1 MAKHLVF
8 DYTFDASERKLVLDG
23 VYARKRL
30 LLITNTTTN
39 DIIYSFND
47 SSLGLSDISF
57 DYTSY
62 TTTLTL
68 LFNTTSMSDTDEIQ
82 VFVEADAQEFKP
94 EEPYTDPVSKIRVS
108 NPENLIDTDFEY
120 GLQSTKWETLELTK
134 NIPTF
139 YARNGDQE
147 IDITTMT
154 TSVGS
159 NVITVSTS
167 LPHKLQRGSPIITIG
182 STTVTADG
190 GFLVSSV
197 IDVNTFSYLC
207 KSTQSSTGSI
217 LETYTQLF
225 PGSVYS
231 GTEFKLS
238 NIEGITTD
246 SGAQSQLTVST
257 QYPTNF
263 TTGTSM
269 VLANTFAKSNVSFNT
284 NDVQFL
290 NSSTINTTT
299 TSATATGESSGF
311 TLGGVNSFSF
321 QPSNAIY
328 FVEGTLSV
336 DTSANTITFPSP
348 HGYIDLDAI
357 VYICDTSTNSVIGG
371 LQSCKGYYVARVSDV
386 TIKLQRLRSVS
397 SFYTTS
403 LTSAGVS
410 GGVMKSAFSKTIGRG
425 ASGTVGGSGDYIY
438 FNSPHDVTTADNNQR
453 VGFFNISTGSN
464 ANSYLLEI
472 GNPWNF
478 NSTSYDYF
486 LQYRSTT
493 TTLIASINGGG
504 RLNIGSDSSDF
515 FAMRINLEPPV
526 DASSLYA
533 ASHGINTGDFVTVT
547 ATTGTLPSGLSSG
560 TTYEAVR
567 IDENRVSFINLSG
580 SAVLFSN
587 SGTANLVYDIDG
599 VVYNE
604 AADTITVPNNIFS
617 DGDALEYDVNSG
629 TAIGGL
635 VDNTTYYVANKTADR
650 FNLSTTPNALTS
662 SVPVPDQASTSYV
675 TTSSDEFKNVFHQ
688 VSTGQAVQYVS
699 LGTPVKGLKSGQI
712 YYGRALSS
720 SSLSLH
726 PTSADAIANT
736 NEVIFLGM
744 GSGVGLL
751 NALNVI
757 DFTSVT
763 AGQTQNLNA
772 NFIGAA
778 DGIYSVS
785 STASNQESFTLSA
798 SNQIQPRTTQQSQ
811 QVIANVNLDA
821 FYFVDHGL
829 ITGDSVVYTS
839 TGTITLTGVSSG
851 VTYFVIRK
859 SKDYFQLA
867 SSSVLALAGTFLPL
881 ADSGTVESTGVLVF
895 TGTTIVGSIT
905 GSGTVSYVADSTIL
919 TGTDTTFTSY
929 FNAGD
934 KFFVN
939 TAPITQTTAIT
950 SWNGADYFLASGH
963 GLLAGNAVTFSGS
976 VAPPSIDFNKTY
988 YVSTI
993 NTGDPTNRFQVYF
1006 SEAEAIAGSTNEIQ
1020 LGGMGTSV
1028 SVTKRADA
1036 GSVVERTIKYVNSDT
1051 QLEVT
1056 EAFPSTAQL
1065 DTNYFLNTSLLL
1077 RSDGFALHRPYDG
1090 GVELI
1095 PSSNP
1100 DSRMIRQTRKYFR
1113 YQSGK
1118 GIQVSFAVNFSPT
1131 SQIDLFTRS
1140 GTTGTITTRFPHRLT
1155 TGLGIV
1161 VSGSTNTDQDTIG
1174 TKSYAVTVG
1183 QNSLGDDVFLIDG
1196 LSVTSLDLLEG
1207 RTYRFNQSD
1216 STNASKQLLFST
1228 TEDGSNN
1235 GGSEYTTNVT
1245 KNGSA
1250 GSAGAYTQ
1258 ITVASSVGTLYTY
1271 VSGTAG
1277 IGFTAPTPSDAAN
1290 NKANLWNGTLPVLSV
1305 VNDLQFTVELAGTP
1319 SDSTSLGII
1328 EYYVSSW
1335 NRSSLRCGIFDD
1347 QNGLFF
1353 EYDGDTI
1360 NVGRRSSI
1368 QQISG
1373 YANVTFRSG
1382 EMTGVGTKFSSQ
1394 LSIGESIVIKGQSHT
1409 IIKIASDTSVF
1420 ISPSYR
1426 GIAAS
1431 KVIVTKTNVTKIPQT
1446 NWNLD
1451 VCDGTGK
1458 SGFKLD
1464 LSKIQMAYIDY
1475 SWYGAGKV
1483 RFGFKDQN
1491 GDVKYVH
1498 QFVHGNFFTE
1508 AYMRSG
1514 NLPARYEIENLGAP
1528 SYVPALAHW
1537 GTSII
1542 MDGRFDNDKAYV
1554 FNASSNNVTLIGTG
1568 ALTASAKIDY
1578 TGIYYQRIGNRNFYI
1593 GRGLL
1598 LDSPTST
1605 LSSVTKGMAI
1615 TGSNLATDTVATFPG
1630 DFRVTPYQIYLP
1642 NITSREGTSSST
1654 QAVRSLIV
1662 LDKLPTG
1669 TSGSSSTYTFG
1680 DAASGENTTKS
1691 LPLISIRLAPSVD
1704 TGTPGF
1710 LGEREI
1716 INRMQLILNQV
1727 GILSTHASEI
1737 QLVLNGQLSTNS
1749 WQRVTNPSLSQLLYH
1764 SSEDVITGGAPVF
1777 NFRAAGGTGASA
1789 RTQVL
1794 TTQDLGEVATLG
1806 NAILGGDST
1815 YPDGPDVLT
1824 VVANLTEDP
1833 STVSAS
1839 NPFIVSGRISWSES
1853 QA

>member
-1 MAKHLVF
+1 M
-8 DYTFDASERKLVLDG
+8 
-23 VYARKRL
+23 
-30 LLITNTTTN
+30 
-39 DIIYSFND
+39 
-47 SSLGLSDISF
+47 
-57 DYTSY
+57 
-62 TTTLTL
+62 
-68 LFNTTSMSDTDEIQ
+68 
-82 VFVEADAQEFKP
+82 
-94 EEPYTDPVSKIRVS
+94 
-108 NPENLIDTDFEY
+108 
-120 GLQSTKWETLELTK
+120 
-134 NIPTF
+134 
-139 YARNGDQE
+139 
-147 IDITTMT
+147 
-154 TSVGS
+154 
-159 NVITVSTS
+159 
-167 LPHKLQRGSPIITIG
+167 
-182 STTVTADG
+182 
-190 GFLVSSV
+190 
-197 IDVNTFSYLC
+197 
-207 KSTQSSTGSI
+207 
-217 LETYTQLF
+217 
-225 PGSVYS
+225 
-231 GTEFKLS
+231 
-238 NIEGITTD
+238 
-246 SGAQSQLTVST
+246 
-257 QYPTNF
+257 
-263 TTGTSM
+263 
-269 VLANTFAKSNVSFNT
+269 
-284 NDVQFL
+284 
-290 NSSTINTTT
+290 
-299 TSATATGESSGF
+299 
-311 TLGGVNSFSF
+311 
-321 QPSNAIY
+321 
-328 FVEGTLSV
+328 
-336 DTSANTITFPSP
+336 
-348 HGYIDLDAI
+348 
-357 VYICDTSTNSVIGG
+357 
-371 LQSCKGYYVARVSDV
+371 
-386 TIKLQRLRSVS
+386 
-397 SFYTTS
+397 
-403 LTSAGVS
+403 
-410 GGVMKSAFSKTIGRG
+410 
-425 ASGTVGGSGDYIY
+425 
-438 FNSPHDVTTADNNQR
+438 
-453 VGFFNISTGSN
+453 
-464 ANSYLLEI
+464 
-472 GNPWNF
+472 
-478 NSTSYDYF
+478 
-486 LQYRSTT
+486 
-493 TTLIASINGGG
+493 
-504 RLNIGSDSSDF
+504 
-515 FAMRINLEPPV
+515 
-526 DASSLYA
+526 
-533 ASHGINTGDFVTVT
+533 
-547 ATTGTLPSGLSSG
+547 
-560 TTYEAVR
+560 
-567 IDENRVSFINLSG
+567 
-580 SAVLFSN
+580 
-587 SGTANLVYDIDG
+587 
-599 VVYNE
+599 
-604 AADTITVPNNIFS
+604 
-617 DGDALEYDVNSG
+617 
-629 TAIGGL
+629 
-635 VDNTTYYVANKTADR
+635 
-650 FNLSTTPNALTS
+650 
-662 SVPVPDQASTSYV
+662 
-675 TTSSDEFKNVFHQ
+675 
-688 VSTGQAVQYVS
+688 
-699 LGTPVKGLKSGQI
+699 
-712 YYGRALSS
+712 
-720 SSLSLH
+720 
-726 PTSADAIANT
+726 
-736 NEVIFLGM
+736 
-744 GSGVGLL
+744 
-751 NALNVI
+751 
-757 DFTSVT
+757 
-763 AGQTQNLNA
+763 
-772 NFIGAA
+772 
-778 DGIYSVS
+778 
-785 STASNQESFTLSA
+785 
-798 SNQIQPRTTQQSQ
+798 
-811 QVIANVNLDA
+811 
-821 FYFVDHGL
+821 
-829 ITGDSVVYTS
+829 
-839 TGTITLTGVSSG
+839 
-851 VTYFVIRK
+851 
-859 SKDYFQLA
+859 
-867 SSSVLALAGTFLPL
+867 
-881 ADSGTVESTGVLVF
+881 
-895 TGTTIVGSIT
+895 
-905 GSGTVSYVADSTIL
+905 
-919 TGTDTTFTSY
+919 
-929 FNAGD
+929 
-934 KFFVN
+934 
-939 TAPITQTTAIT
+939 
-950 SWNGADYFLASGH
+950 
-963 GLLAGNAVTFSGS
+963 
-976 VAPPSIDFNKTY
+976 
-988 YVSTI
+988 
-993 NTGDPTNRFQVYF
+993 
-1006 SEAEAIAGSTNEIQ
+1006 
-1020 LGGMGTSV
+1020 
-1028 SVTKRADA
+1028 
-1036 GSVVERTIKYVNSDT
+1036 
-1051 QLEVT
+1051 
-1056 EAFPSTAQL
+1056 
-1065 DTNYFLNTSLLL
+1065 
-1077 RSDGFALHRPYDG
+1077 
-1090 GVELI
+1090 
-1095 PSSNP
+1095 
-1100 DSRMIRQTRKYFR
+1100 
-1113 YQSGK
+1113 
-1118 GIQVSFAVNFSPT
+1118 
-1131 SQIDLFTRS
+1131 
-1140 GTTGTITTRFPHRLT
+1140 
-1155 TGLGIV
+1155 
-1161 VSGSTNTDQDTIG
+1161 
-1174 TKSYAVTVG
+1174 
-1183 QNSLGDDVFLIDG
+1183 
-1196 LSVTSLDLLEG
+1196 
-1207 RTYRFNQSD
+1207 
-1216 STNASKQLLFST
+1216 
-1228 TEDGSNN
+1228 
-1235 GGSEYTTNVT
+1235 
-1245 KNGSA
+1245 
-1250 GSAGAYTQ
+1250 
-1258 ITVASSVGTLYTY
+1258 
-1271 VSGTAG
+1271 
-1277 IGFTAPTPSDAAN
+1277 
-1290 NKANLWNGTLPVLSV
+1290 PVLSV